1 MHRCVIKVD
10 MDKNAHT
17 DEDKIVSY
25 FHDRTDTTPEISS
38 QLKNSKDFKDTQR
51 IAGLRNYVTALFRL
65 SSEDQVWRRID
76 RRIRPRS
83 IFQTWTKYAAII
95 VLSMLVATIAM
106 YLLQSG
112 QSNQQLAY
120 STLTVPKGQMA
131 QLELPDGTQVWL
143 NSETV
148 LTYPAAFSKKSRD
161 IELRGEAYL
170 NVKTDVDKPFNIKTE
185 KSIVRVTGTSLNI
198 RAYEGESEI
207 TTLVEGRVALFSQ
220 KNELLLNLSPG
231 QSAVFDQ
238 SSELDVYPVDTKQ
251 FTMWREGKLHVDQ
264 VSLID
269 LCNMLE
275 RWYSVRIVIEDEEL
289 KSRKI
294 SGTVLKYKPVDQILD
309 ILTIRENIDF
319 DIELVP
325 NASNKITLR
334 KKLRQ

>member
-1 MHRCVIKVD
+1 
-10 MDKNAHT
+10 MDKNVHT
-17 DEDKIVSY
+17 DEDQIVSH
-25 FHDRTDTTPEISS
+25 FHDRIDTAPEISS
-38 QLKNSKDFKDTQR
+38 LLKDTKAFKDTQR
-51 IAGLRNYVTALFRL
+51 IVGVKSLVTSLFRL
-65 SSEDQVWRRID
+65 NSEDQVWHRID
-76 RRIRPRS
+76 SRIRPQS
-83 IFQTWTKYAAII
+83 LFQTWAKYAAII
-95 VLSMLVATIAM
+95 LLSMMIGSLMAYFLPMA
-106 YLLQSG
+106 L
-112 QSNQQLAY
+112 SNQQLA

-143 NSETV
+143 NSETT
-148 LTYPAAFSKKSRD
+148 LTYPAAFSRKSRD
-161 IELRGEAYL
+161 IELVGEAYL
-170 NVKTDVDKPFNIKTE
+170 NVKTDVNKPFNINTK

-207 TTLVEGRVALFSQ
+207 TTLVEGKVALFS
-220 KNELLLNLSPG
+220 KENELLLNLSPG

-238 SSELDVYPVDTKQ
+238 DNELDAYPVDTKQ
-251 FTMWREGKLHVDQ
+251 FTMWRDGRLHVDQ

-275 RWYSVRIVIEDEEL
+275 RWYNVTIVIENEEL

-325 NASNKITLR
+325 NASNRITLR
-334 KKLRQ
+334 KKPTH